1 MQLGLLDIGIIIA
14 YFGITIAIGMYISK
28 RASKNMDSYFLGGK
42 TIPWWM
48 LGVSNASGMFDIA
61 GTMWLVS
68 MCFVYGLKS
77 AWLPWIWP
85 TFNQIFLM
93 VYISTWLRRSNV
105 MTGAEWLRTRFGNG
119 KGVELSHLIVVVF
132 AIVSAIG
139 FISYAFKGIGKFS
152 STFLPWDL
160 SPDVY
165 ALIILGF
172 TTLYIVKGGMYSV
185 VSTELLQFGIMT
197 VAAIMVGVIAMIN
210 VSPDMLNAVIPNG
223 WKDLFFS
230 WKLDL
235 DWTGILDSVNQKID
249 DDGFSLFGF
258 FFMMMI
264 FKGIFSS
271 MAGPVPNYDMQRIL
285 ATKSP
290 SDAAKM
296 SGIVSLVM
304 FFPRYMMV
312 AGLTVLALVFLGP
325 ELQAKGG
332 AFDFELILPYAIN
345 NFIPVGLVGILIAG
359 LLAAFMSTFAAAVNA
374 APVYFVND
382 IYKKYFNAEK
392 SDKTYVRLSYLSSF
406 VLVAIGIVFG
416 FLVDTINDMMQWIFG
431 ALFGGYTAANLL
443 KWHWWRFNSYGFF
456 WGMVAGLVASLLMP
470 IVAPEMQPLYAFP
483 YILLISS
490 IGSITGTLMTPPDE
504 EVVLIS
510 FYKKVRPWG
519 FWGPIKAK
527 VLSEDTAFPVNKDF
541 KRDMFNI
548 LIGVVWQMSL
558 VVIPIYLVIKE
569 FVPMIV
575 GILIL
580 VVTSFILKKNWL
592 EKLEN

>member
-1 MQLGLLDIGIIIA
+1 MQLGFLDIAIILG
-14 YFGITIAIGMYISK
+14 YFGITIVIGIYISK

-93 VYISTWLRRSNV
+93 VYISMWLRRSNV

-119 KGVELSHLIVVVF
+119 KGVELSHLIVVIF

-152 STFLPWDL
+152 ATFLPWDL
-160 SPDVY
+160 SPDIY

-172 TTLYIVKGGMYSV
+172 TTFYIVKGGMYSV

-197 VAAIMVGVIAMIN
+197 IAAIMVGVIAMIN

-223 WKDLFFS
+223 WKDLFFG

-290 SDAAKM
+290 VDAAKM

-325 ELQAKGG
+325 QLQADGG
-332 AFDFELILPYAIN
+332 TFDFELILPYAIN

-382 IYKKYFNAEK
+382 IYKKYINSKK

-406 VLVAIGIVFG
+406 ALVAIGIVFG
-416 FLVDTINDMMQWIFG
+416 FLVDSINDMMQWIFG

-456 WGMVAGLVASLLMP
+456 WGMVAGLIASLLMP
-470 IVAPEMQPLYAFP
+470 IVVPEMQPLYAFP
-483 YILLISS
+483 YILLISTV
-490 IGSITGTLMTPPDE
+490 GSVAGTLMTPPDE
-504 EVVLIS
+504 EGVLIA
-510 FYKKVRPWG
+510 FYKNVRPWG
-519 FWGPIKAK
+519 FWNPIKAK
-527 VLSEDTAFPVNKDF
+527 VLAEDEHFSVNKDF
-541 KRDMFNI
+541 KRDMVNI
-548 LIGVVWQMSL
+548 LIGVIWQMTL

-580 VVTSFILKKNWL
+580 VVTSYLLKKNWL